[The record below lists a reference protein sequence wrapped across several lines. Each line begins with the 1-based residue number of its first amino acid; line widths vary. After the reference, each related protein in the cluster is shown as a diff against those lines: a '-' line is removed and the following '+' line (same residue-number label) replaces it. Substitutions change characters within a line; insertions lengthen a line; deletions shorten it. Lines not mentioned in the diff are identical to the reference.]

1 MQPSGSLKGDSFLS
15 LIFEIIGTHIQT
27 KKKKAMSYGKKSR
40 RIGKKKRSVEIWA
53 MAAATAP
60 WPERAGTG
68 RAS

>member
-40 RIGKKKRSVEIWA
+40 RIGKKKTKRGNLGDGGGDGA
-53 MAAATAP
+53 MAR
-60 WPERAGTG
+60 EG
-68 RAS
+68 RNGSS